1 MMDFLLVEAV
11 PDLKFPKFRA
21 IPDLL
26 SDLEFWMVKLEI
38 AKLWFNVNMD
48 KQDFMVCFLMMF
60 LRYLEGFC
68 QKTLYHGTFV
78 S

>member
-1 MMDFLLVEAV
+1 MAFLLVEAV
-11 PDLKFPKFRA
+11 PDLKFPQFWA
-21 IPDLL
+21 IKDLL
-26 SDLEFWMVKLEI
+26 PDLEFWMVKLEI

-68 QKTLYHGTFV
+68 QKILYHGTFV